1 MTFSEDRE
9 PNSELESFRQKW
21 ISDLRS
27 RRESIGAASHPAES
41 SSVASAA
48 APVATSQPRKHSAP
62 FSGPGTT
69 IRNLPVIGDDDYHL
83 HVQSFDGPPPT
94 SATGHLLS
102 DAPGKGVEK
111 PLISALDHYEEAME
125 KEAQGNMGES
135 LRLYRKAYRVSLFF
149 CSLMFILFSSPKD
162 VTMNSSYDILTPALP
177 ARQ

>member
-1 MTFSEDRE
+1 MASQDRQS
-9 PNSELESFRQKW
+9 NSELESFRQKW

-27 RRESIGAASHPAES
+27 RRESIGSASHQAEAS
-41 SSVASAA
+41 YVASTA
-48 APVATSQPRKHSAP
+48 APAATSQQRRPSGH
-62 FSGPGTT
+62 FSGPGAAK
-69 IRNLPVIGDDDYHL
+69 RNLPVIDDDEYYL
-83 HVQSFDGPPPT
+83 HAQSFDGPPPT

-135 LRLYRKAYRVSLFF
+135 LRLYRKAYRVSSFLYAILLSASEEVKLH
-149 CSLMFILFSSPKD
+149 SLH
-162 VTMNSSYDILTPALP
+162 DILTPLL